1 MFAINTEDVGYLTPK
16 VFANESPELERSDNS
31 GINQEQFDKTLKGFL
46 LARTLSG
53 LIIIFVLGPKVLAAL
68 ETWATISE
76 RLRRSSTA
84 SLLTWVTF
92 R

>member
-1 MFAINTEDVGYLTPK
+1 
-16 VFANESPELERSDNS
+16 LERSDNS

-46 LARTLSG
+46 SPRTLSG